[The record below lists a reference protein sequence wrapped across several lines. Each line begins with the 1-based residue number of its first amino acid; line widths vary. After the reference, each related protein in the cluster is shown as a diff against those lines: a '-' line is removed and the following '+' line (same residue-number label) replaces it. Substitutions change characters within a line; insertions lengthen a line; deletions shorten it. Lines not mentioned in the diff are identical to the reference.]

1 LIYTAILSLKA
12 GPSSREA
19 ISLQKVDSLLD
30 LVDTR
35 EAKVVSANNQPSGFE
50 ACVLNGME

>member
-1 LIYTAILSLKA
+1 VRQYHSKKWI
-12 GPSSREA
+12 
-19 ISLQKVDSLLD
+19 LLD

-35 EAKVVSANNQPSGFE
+35 EAKEVSANNQPSGFE